1 MMRLSYKRRWRK
13 SEMARTLVL
22 YCVRAITLIAVWAV
36 ALKTYAVIRYGET
49 IGTDLSDVLVF
60 AGAAFGGELLLLAF
74 KRVFAKKNED
84 VEQKGCNMITLY
96 RPAGYDNPRAP
107 EFTGRSIDTKPTNV
121 ENGASYIE
129 LDTGRVYR
137 YDKENNL
144 WIEGKEQRQ

>member
-36 ALKTYAVIRYGET
+36 VLKTYAVIRYGET
-49 IGTDLSDVLVF
+49 MGADLSDVLVF

-84 VEQKGCNMITLY
+84 VE
-96 RPAGYDNPRAP
+96 
-107 EFTGRSIDTKPTNV
+107 
-121 ENGASYIE
+121 
-129 LDTGRVYR
+129 
-137 YDKENNL
+137 
-144 WIEGKEQRQ
+144 